1 MIAYDIRDAFEK
13 TKQDPEIKVNITSC
27 EITSTRSKCQ
37 ISRGKI
43 SFKGKTIPVF
53 IKYSPCQW
61 FDVNTQANCWAM
73 TNDAAKESPN
83 YAETEM
89 FKITNEFVNLGI
101 DDTLVYSY
109 TDRMLK
115 TPISDSNEI
124 YNKASVG
131 HSVRF
136 IPDTFNKGPRKYAM
150 SIMDP
155 LDGYNTLH
163 DILDRGQ
170 RVLLKLR
177 LEPGDLRVILFQIM
191 YTIQCMTYVK
201 MAHMDLH
208 FGNIMAKY
216 VPENEGKYREYTY
229 ITYAGVVRKA
239 YVPAHYDIKIIDLD
253 GAHKLA
259 AGDGVA
265 RSLRRGVPNK
275 NMSTGAA
282 TTTNPRTN
290 SMKIMFGLKGY
301 ERRGS
306 IRKSEIAEMTNKH
319 GKIPYVNKKLTT
331 TKHPIMKYRNKY
343 MTNQYGL
350 FVHEND
356 NNPLELNNGMISRP
370 SIIVDNIAKHFTT
383 KPEQSDILYSLSQVE
398 IFSKIP
404 SVKAPKNQSAEA
416 PKVPSVKA
424 PKVPSVKA
432 PPRARTTKVMD
443 KIGSR
448 GWYKALVG
456 TVSNILLV
464 HKDDI
469 MNLRHV
475 PKKFVMR
482 KQDMPRF
489 VKNKLMVVDVENN
502 VIVPV
507 TQKDTEAYVIAGE
520 KLWMGAMGRLYVK
533 IVPGLDVVLNDDK
546 AWYMRPT
553 NTPKLARGINDV
565 CGPPRRGRPTKQCS
579 ALLKKMREKC
589 ERNKDMVFK
598 KRQCVVVKT
607 RKTKKV

>member
-1 MIAYDIRDAFEK
+1 MIASDIEEAFEK
-13 TKQDPEIKVNITSC
+13 TKQDPRIKVNITSC
-27 EITSTRSKCQ
+27 KITGTRSKCQ
-37 ISRGKI
+37 ISHGKI

-53 IKYSPCQW
+53 IKYSPCEW
-61 FDVNTQANCWAM
+61 FDVKTQANCWAM
-73 TNDAAKESPN
+73 SNDAAKESPN

-101 DDTLVYSY
+101 DDTFVYSY
-109 TDRMLK
+109 NDRMLK
-115 TPISDSNEI
+115 TPISDSKTI
-124 YNKASVG
+124 FNKALAG
-131 HSVRF
+131 HSVKF

-155 LDGYNTLH
+155 LDGYSTLH

-170 RVLLKLR
+170 RSLLKLR
-177 LEPGDLRVILFQIM
+177 LEPGDLRVMLFQIM

-229 ITYAGVVRKA
+229 ITYSGEVRKA

-253 GAHKLA
+253 GAHKLD

-265 RSLRRGVPNK
+265 RSMRRGVPNK
-275 NMSTGAA
+275 NMATGAA
-282 TTTNPRTN
+282 TKTNPRTN
-290 SMKIMFGLKGY
+290 SMKIMFGLQRY
-301 ERRGS
+301 ERRGF
-306 IRKSEIAEMTNKH
+306 IRKSEIAEMTNKR
-319 GKIPYVNKKLTT
+319 GKIPYVDKKITR
-331 TKHPIMKYRNKY
+331 HPVMKNRNKY
-343 MTNQYGL
+343 MTNEYGL
-350 FVHEND
+350 FMHKNE
-356 NNPLELNNGMISRP
+356 NNPLDLNNDMISHP
-370 SIIVDNIAKHFTT
+370 SIIVENIAKHFTT
-383 KPEQSDILYSLSQVE
+383 KPDQSDILYSLSQVE

-404 SVKAPKNQSAEA
+404 SVKAPS
-416 PKVPSVKA
+416 PKA
-424 PKVPSVKA
+424 PKVPSLKA
-432 PPRARTTKVMD
+432 PKAPKVPSLKAPKARTTKAVA

-456 TVSNILLV
+456 TISNILLV

-469 MNLRHV
+469 MNLRHI

-489 VKNKLMVVDVENN
+489 VKNKLMVVDVEHN

-520 KLWMGAMGRLYVK
+520 KLWMGALGRLYVK
-533 IVPGLDVVLNDDK
+533 IVPGLDVALNDDR
-546 AWYMRPT
+546 AWYVRPT
-553 NTPKLARGINDV
+553 NTPKLARGIYDV
-565 CGPPRRGRPTKQCS
+565 CGPIRRGRPTKQCS
-579 ALLKKMREKC
+579 ALLKRMREKC
-589 ERNKDMVFK
+589 EKKGGMVFK
-598 KRQCVVVKT
+598 KRECVVVKT
-607 RKTKKV
+607 RKPKRV